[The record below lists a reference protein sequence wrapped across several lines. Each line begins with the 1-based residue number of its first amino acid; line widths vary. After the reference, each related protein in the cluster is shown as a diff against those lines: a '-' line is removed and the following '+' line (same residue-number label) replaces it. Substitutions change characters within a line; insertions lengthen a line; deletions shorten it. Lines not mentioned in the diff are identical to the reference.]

1 MGLCELLLTA
11 LERLALSGD
20 ELAAL
25 VLVAVIGPV
34 LLVLVVLVLVPVP
47 VLVVLAVIEAGARG
61 TT

>member
-47 VLVVLAVIEAGARG
+47 GLVVLAVIEAGARG